1 MTIQERLQQDMK
13 AAMKAKEEGKLEL
26 SVIRMVRAAIK
37 NKEIDSPEPLTDDD
51 VIAILAKEMKLRKDS
66 LTEFEKSDRN
76 DLIEQTKAEMAVLA
90 KYLPAS
96 LSEEEVR
103 EAVQA
108 IIAGMTA
115 AEVNFG
121 AVMKTAMAQLKG
133 RADGSMVNRIVRELV
148 AQK

>member
-1 MTIQERLQQDMK
+1 MTIQEQLQQDMK

-66 LTEFEKSDRN
+66 LTEFEKSDRS

-90 KYLPAS
+90 KYLPAA

-103 EAVQA
+103 NAVQA
-108 IIAGMTA
+108 IIAGMAA

-133 RADGSMVNRIVRELV
+133 RAEGSVVNRVVRELV

>member
-13 AAMKAKEEGKLEL
+13 AAMKAKEAGKLEL

-37 NKEIDSPEPLTDDD
+37 NKEIDSPEPLTDND

-133 RADGSMVNRIVRELV
+133 RADGSIVNRIVRELV